1 MVANERIAR
10 ARDDLRFYRHNL
22 SVQFRAAA
30 TLRGAFVLQIL
41 GMVINN
47 LALLAA
53 WVFLFVHFGSING
66 WTAAELVGLQGINMV
81 IFGTIMATSSGLMD
95 LPRHIDQ
102 GSFDNFLTRP
112 ISVLAQISSSSIDVT
127 TLGDLALGIILT
139 TWYIAHAHTPPAA
152 LILFFLALIMG
163 CLLFWSFGMVLP
175 NIMAFY
181 IYDGE
186 RVSRYLGFVFLDG
199 GLYPTGILTGPLRT
213 ILLTVFPSLFIGA
226 VQLDVLRGL
235 HLWLVLLGVI
245 ITAIWLRASL
255 WLFARSMRRYE
266 SANLTGAR

>member
-1 MVANERIAR
+1 VASALVAR
-10 ARDDLRFYRHNL
+10 TRNDLRYYRRSL
-22 SVQFRAAA
+22 GIQFRAAA
-30 TLRGAFVLQIL
+30 SLRGAFVLQVF
-41 GMVINN
+41 GMIINN

-53 WVFLFVHFGSING
+53 WIFLFVHFGSING
-66 WTAAELVGLQGINMV
+66 WTAPELVGLQGINML
-81 IFGTIMATSSGLMD
+81 IFGTIMVTSSGLMD

-102 GSFDNFLTRP
+102 GSFDNFMTRP

-127 TLGDLALGIILT
+127 TIGDLVLGLILT
-139 TWYIAHAHTPPAA
+139 TWYIGHAHTPPAT
-152 LILFFLALIMG
+152 LTIFLLALIMG
-163 CLLFWSFGMVLP
+163 CLLFWSCGVLLP

-181 IYDGE
+181 MYDGE

-226 VQLDVLRGL
+226 VQLDILRGM
-235 HLWLVLLGVI
+235 HLWLVLLGVAV
-245 ITAIWLRASL
+245 TAIWLRLSL
-255 WLFARSMRRYE
+255 WLFAHSIRRYE